1 MSNTNENQQVEERA
15 HANLYAI
22 NEELNDL
29 LTELPSYEGVYYDRA
44 LARIAQLE
52 GMLNRA
58 AQPRNQT
65 QNQNQDPNVEAED
78 PGAEAEPTAPQNNA
92 SNAQRQRRRSRK
104 SRNGR
109 KSRKA
114 NQNARTSRQRRRRT
128 SRR

>member
-65 QNQNQDPNVEAED
+65 QNQTQDPNVEAED
-78 PGAEAEPTAPQNNA
+78 PGAEAEPTSSENNA
-92 SNAQRQRRRSRK
+92 SNAQRQRRKSRK
-104 SRNGR
+104 GR